1 MKEKKIQWHPAFA
14 AALEMEFAQDRV
26 HLEFEREYNLNRKP
40 LLIDAL
46 IIKKKKDVILKNEIG
61 KLFNKYNV
69 IEYKSMK
76 ASLSIDDV
84 SKAQGYAHLL
94 KSYGRSVDEVKFED
108 VTVTLM
114 REAKPVSLF
123 QYFAENG
130 YRVSAP
136 YSGIYYVG
144 SGLKFPTQIVVGK
157 ELGRENHEWLSL
169 LSNRVTRQEMEK
181 AIRYSGMV
189 SDKGE
194 KELIDAILEVTVAAN
209 ETIVKELMGD
219 EHMCEALMEMMEP
232 KIREREQK
240 VRQASIEQG
249 IEQGIAIGANN
260 TARETAE
267 RLIRTGKLPL
277 EDIADCT
284 GLPFETVK
292 QLESGI
298 LQSV

>member
-1 MKEKKIQWHPAFA
+1 
-14 AALEMEFAQDRV
+14 
-26 HLEFEREYNLNRKP
+26 
-40 LLIDAL
+40 
-46 IIKKKKDVILKNEIG
+46 
-61 KLFNKYNV
+61 
-69 IEYKSMK
+69 
-76 ASLSIDDV
+76 
-84 SKAQGYAHLL
+84 
-94 KSYGRSVDEVKFED
+94 
-108 VTVTLM
+108 
-114 REAKPVSLF
+114 
-123 QYFAENG
+123 
-130 YRVSAP
+130 
-136 YSGIYYVG
+136 
-144 SGLKFPTQIVVGK
+144 
-157 ELGRENHEWLSL
+157 
-169 LSNRVTRQEMEK
+169 MEK

-219 EHMCEALMEMMEP
+219 ERMCEALMEMMEP

-240 VRQASIEQG
+240 VRQAS

-292 QLESGI
+292 QMESGI